1 MLVVGVWSQEVGCER
16 GDGCKEEKGLRRGIG
31 DDCSE
36 REGGYMKGSGAR
48 RRVFAFF
55 VNDLQLS
62 GYGFG
67 LIYAHQLLRARSYA
81 ARSRR
86 IVVVA

>member
-1 MLVVGVWSQEVGCER
+1 
-16 GDGCKEEKGLRRGIG
+16 
-31 DDCSE
+31 
-36 REGGYMKGSGAR
+36 MKGSGAR

-67 LIYAHQLLRARSYA
+67 LIYALQLVESKIICSSFQPNRWSRMRRGGARLSVTCWD
-81 ARSRR
+81 RTF
-86 IVVVA
+86 VVVCGLIGLTLAV